1 MRQQSS
7 MSATRPLIPELAEK
21 AKNELNEVV
30 DTIERD
36 LELIKDWL
44 KKSPHIKG
52 RSDDQFL
59 LCFLRGCKFSIEKVK
74 LKLDLFYTIRSQLPE
89 IMRNRD
95 PLEKSVLRTIR
106 FGFVY
111 MCNPC

>member
-1 MRQQSS
+1 
-7 MSATRPLIPELAEK
+7 MSAIRPLIPELAEK
-21 AKNELNEVV
+21 AKNELNEIVE
-30 DTIERD
+30 TIDRD
-36 LELIKDWL
+36 LDLLKDWL

-74 LKLDLFYTIRSQLPE
+74 MKLDLFYTIRSQLPE
-89 IMRNRD
+89 IMQNRD
-95 PLEKSVLRTIR
+95 PLEETVLRTIR

-111 MCNPC
+111 ICTLC